1 MQLKCPPGGAQLGSM
16 HFPIKKKKKI
26 EFRDFRG
33 SQLYARKSPSVVGGE
48 AGSQETCEAK
58 YSALHLGRNIPDQK
72 SRIGAVRRAWLAE
85 EKDQQIR
92 NGGWGPP
99 QALSSEYAY
108 LPQTFVSLSLKERGW
123 ARLNP
128 IITEGQ
134 RCVLYF

>member
-1 MQLKCPPGGAQLGSM
+1 M
-16 HFPIKKKKKI
+16 
-26 EFRDFRG
+26 
-33 SQLYARKSPSVVGGE
+33 
-48 AGSQETCEAK
+48 
-58 YSALHLGRNIPDQK
+58 
-72 SRIGAVRRAWLAE
+72 AE

-99 QALSSEYAY
+99 QALSSQRSSKEYAY